1 MMMGIFHQY
10 LEFMSILNGRF
21 GDAGLLD
28 ALVQSS
34 IVAEGSV
41 DSALRGKSYNRGI
54 RLYKTYYEALYR
66 LLLNQLENE
75 APEMYKEFSS
85 HADQTDTMNAARFEA
100 LKSESSFEQ
109 LFNSYLN
116 SRIKLGSSNFSLQ
129 RF

>member
-1 MMMGIFHQY
+1 M
-10 LEFMSILNGRF
+10 
-21 GDAGLLD
+21 
-28 ALVQSS
+28 
-34 IVAEGSV
+34 

-75 APEMYKEFSS
+75 APEIYKEFSS

>member
-1 MMMGIFHQY
+1 MV
-10 LEFMSILNGRF
+10 FMSILNRWF
-21 GDAGLLD
+21 DAGLRD

-85 HADQTDTMNAARFEA
+85 HVDQTDTMNAARFEP
-100 LKSESSFEQ
+100 LKS
-109 LFNSYLN
+109 
-116 SRIKLGSSNFSLQ
+116 
-129 RF
+129 

>member
-1 MMMGIFHQY
+1 MLVCKM
-10 LEFMSILNGRF
+10 
-21 GDAGLLD
+21 
-28 ALVQSS
+28 LVQSS

-54 RLYKTYYEALYR
+54 RLYRTYYEALYH
-66 LLLNQLENE
+66 LLNQLENE

-85 HADQTDTMNAARFEA
+85 HVDQTDTMNAARFKP

-109 LFNSYLN
+109 FFNSYLN